1 MQHEGD
7 DQGDLHGAD
16 LSGRANRIY
25 ILYIQLW
32 HSRDVSPRAYN
43 SPRRI
48 VAATK
53 TRQRI
58 VAAAAA
64 ILGTAEGISGFS
76 LQAVADKAGV
86 TRLTVYNQ
94 FGSRRALLEAVFD
107 EMAVRGGLHR
117 IPAVMAGSDPQ
128 AGLLQV
134 IGIFCD
140 FWSFGCDALGPL
152 HAAGASDPEFGAS
165 VRERNERRRRLL
177 SVLVRRLAKDRKLR
191 PKAPGDLI
199 DVLFA
204 LTSFPFFSQLTAAG
218 RTTQA
223 ASDLIQGLA
232 TDAVG
237 RAMKEEM
244 PVGAD

>member
-1 MQHEGD
+1 M
-7 DQGDLHGAD
+7 
-16 LSGRANRIY
+16 
-25 ILYIQLW
+25 
-32 HSRDVSPRAYN
+32 SPRAYN

>member
-1 MQHEGD
+1 M
-7 DQGDLHGAD
+7 
-16 LSGRANRIY
+16 
-25 ILYIQLW
+25 YIQLW
-32 HSRDVSPRAYN
+32 HWHDVSPRAYN
-43 SPRRI
+43 SPGRI

-94 FGSRRALLEAVFD
+94 FGSRRALLEGVFD
-107 EMAVRGGLHR
+107 DMAIRGGLHR
-117 IPAVMAGSDPQ
+117 IPGVMAGSDPQ
-128 AGLLQV
+128 AGLRQV
-134 IGIFCD
+134 IAIFCD
-140 FWSFGCDALGPL
+140 FWSFGSDALGPL

-177 SVLVRRLAKDRKLR
+177 SVLVRRMAKDRKLR
-191 PKAPGDLI
+191 PKALGDLI

-204 LTSFPFFSQLTAAG
+204 LTSFPFFSQLTAQG
-218 RTTQA
+218 RSAEA
-223 ASDLIQGLA
+223 ACSLIQGLA
-232 TDAVG
+232 TDAVW
-237 RAMKEEM
+237 RSMKEEI